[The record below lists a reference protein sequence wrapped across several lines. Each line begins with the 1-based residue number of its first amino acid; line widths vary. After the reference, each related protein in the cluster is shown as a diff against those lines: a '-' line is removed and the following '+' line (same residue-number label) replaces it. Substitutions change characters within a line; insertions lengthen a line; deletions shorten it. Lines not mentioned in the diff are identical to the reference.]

1 MVRHNRP
8 FFGPWGRKGGTCTL
22 SFRYDPG
29 RSSYFSNSQGLP
41 CDQLMAIV
49 FVFLDLKISYFY
61 VHCDDHPDVWKSF
74 NCLLHQQEPVA
85 IEFVRNLRVL
95 QCLSPEVQIDY
106 LEIFSFY
113 YEKMVSYYY
122 RVAQKSGFFDILG
135 PENLFF

>member
-1 MVRHNRP
+1 
-8 FFGPWGRKGGTCTL
+8 
-22 SFRYDPG
+22 
-29 RSSYFSNSQGLP
+29 GLP

-85 IEFVRNLRVL
+85 IEFVRSLRVL
-95 QCLSPEVQIDY
+95 QYISPEVQIDY

-113 YEKMVSYYY
+113 YEQMSKPLKTKVLRLRHYSIAKLMKVLEMVQTDCLEIET
-122 RVAQKSGFFDILG
+122 RDNTEDLMLLTV
-135 PENLFF
+135 